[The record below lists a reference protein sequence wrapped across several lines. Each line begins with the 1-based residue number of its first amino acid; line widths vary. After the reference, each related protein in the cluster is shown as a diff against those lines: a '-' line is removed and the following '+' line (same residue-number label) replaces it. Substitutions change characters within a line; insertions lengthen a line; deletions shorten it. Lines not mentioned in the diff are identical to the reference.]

1 MSRLSEILGV
11 KEGQEFKVTERGY
24 LGTYKIDGERRMYK
38 SLDGNWYECTNEK
51 SLIDMILHKYLIHP
65 LPEKPQL
72 TEQQITA
79 IKGRIAEGTPWAAR
93 DDEGSMTKF
102 FIHKPIFS
110 EKYQMWIDEETMKII
125 PYNSYE
131 TSSYN
136 SIYDFVTD
144 INSPV
149 YLPEIVEE
157 SEK

>member
-24 LGTYKIDGERRMYK
+24 LDTYKIDGERRMYK

-51 SLIDMILHKYLIHP
+51 SLIDMILHKHLIHP

-93 DDEGSMTKF
+93 DKDSDNTIYFFPNKPRTNSAKISWHAIEMKDLVFVTVGSNK
-102 FIHKPIFS
+102 
-110 EKYQMWIDEETMKII
+110 
-125 PYNSYE
+125 N
-131 TSSYN
+131 N
-136 SIYDFVTD
+136 LYDFITYD
-144 INSPV
+144 NSPV
-149 YLPEIVEE
+149 YLPELVEE
-157 SEK
+157 EAK

>member
-11 KEGQEFKVTERGY
+11 KEGQEFKYAEIY
-24 LGTYKIDGERRMYK
+24 STYKVEGKLLYYK
-38 SLDGNWYECTNEK
+38 KDKKWDIVTGYGLYLMIENPDK
-51 SLIDMILHKYLIHP
+51 IRLIRQPTDQHI
-65 LPEKPQL
+65 
-72 TEQQITA
+72 TTA

-149 YLPEIVEE
+149 YLPELVEE

>member
-24 LGTYKIDGERRMYK
+24 LDTYKIDGERRMYK

-51 SLIDMILHKYLIHP
+51 SLIDMILHKHLIRP
-65 LPEKPQL
+65 IPEKPQL

-93 DDEGSMTKF
+93 DKSGALYAYENGPKLSHDQTYFYE
-102 FIHKPIFS
+102 
-110 EKYQMWIDEETMKII
+110 EKGCELAVESDL
-125 PYNSYE
+125 
-131 TSSYN
+131 
-136 SIYDFVTD
+136 YDFITFE
-144 INSPV
+144 NSPV
-149 YLPEIVEE
+149 YLPELVEG